1 MVIWGKSFDDVR
13 YFADDCDE
21 SLLLETVGG
30 VEKLANTRLCTW
42 WELLIK
48 GSSEIRMMVPKDIYT
63 LIFYVMI

>member
-48 GSSEIRMMVPKDIYT
+48 GSSEIRMMVST
-63 LIFYVMI
+63 GTR